1 MMPSGYELHVGVEC
15 SGFKV
20 TIALLT
26 FILFFFTIVDMPLW
40 KKLIL
45 PAALLPI
52 AVISNGLAHCAD
64 WRRGARVGFL
74 RGEGGARRLRDDPA
88 HLWHGQH
95 PHDGRAGDSDPLR
108 VPLSA
113 GEVVRMEEMKP
124 QQESTATI
132 QEPDVLTPSDGV
144 ASAIPANGAAAQ
156 ESPASDASA
165 EVIQP
170 RPAPPMDWK
179 RFGAPLTVLMFLTI
193 GLVLTIQFMPRPQ
206 PTQQA
211 ETLNKIPTVIGEW
224 SLLQEYPM
232 SEAALNELK
241 PDEYVARIYVNSSGE
256 QADLSI
262 IAGSHTGAFH
272 NPQVCFRVQNW
283 EFAENESI
291 TLNVPERE
299 PIPARFVR
307 LISLDG
313 QRREAVGIYFYST
326 PMGYRDDTSTARIF
340 LLLARL
346 TGMDQQRA
354 YFVRFLKGVSGDPQ
368 RDRESV
374 KQFAEQVLAAMRET
388 NPEVVR

>member
-1 MMPSGYELHVGVEC
+1 
-15 SGFKV
+15 
-20 TIALLT
+20 
-26 FILFFFTIVDMPLW
+26 
-40 KKLIL
+40 
-45 PAALLPI
+45 
-52 AVISNGLAHCAD
+52 
-64 WRRGARVGFL
+64 
-74 RGEGGARRLRDDPA
+74 
-88 HLWHGQH
+88 
-95 PHDGRAGDSDPLR
+95 
-108 VPLSA
+108 
-113 GEVVRMEEMKP
+113 MEEMKS
-124 QQESTATI
+124 QQESTAMVE
-132 QEPDVLTPSDGV
+132 QPEVLTRENGV
-144 ASAIPANGAAAQ
+144 ASEASTNGEADAHPA
-156 ESPASDASA
+156 PDASA

-179 RFGAPLTVLMFLTI
+179 RFGAPLTVLMALTI
-193 GLVLTIQFMPRPQ
+193 GLVLAIQFMPRPK
-206 PTQQA
+206 PMQA
-211 ETLNKIPTVIGEW
+211 GKTLDKISATLGEW
-224 SLLQEYPM
+224 SLLEEYPM

-241 PDEYVARIYVNSSGE
+241 PDEYVARIYVNAAGE

-299 PIPARFVR
+299 PIQARFVR

-326 PMGYRDDTSTARIF
+326 PMGYRNDTSSARIF

-354 YFVRFLKGVSGDPQ
+354 YFVRFLKTATGNPE

-374 KQFAEQVLAAMRET
+374 KRFAEQVLAAMRDT

>member
-1 MMPSGYELHVGVEC
+1 
-15 SGFKV
+15 
-20 TIALLT
+20 
-26 FILFFFTIVDMPLW
+26 
-40 KKLIL
+40 
-45 PAALLPI
+45 
-52 AVISNGLAHCAD
+52 
-64 WRRGARVGFL
+64 
-74 RGEGGARRLRDDPA
+74 
-88 HLWHGQH
+88 
-95 PHDGRAGDSDPLR
+95 
-108 VPLSA
+108 
-113 GEVVRMEEMKP
+113 MEEMKP
-124 QQESTATI
+124 QQESTATVE
-132 QEPDVLTPSDGV
+132 QPEVLTHENGV
-144 ASAIPANGAAAQ
+144 ASETPTNGAVEAHAA
-156 ESPASDASA
+156 PDTSA

-179 RFGAPLTVLMFLTI
+179 RFGAPLTVLMFLTV
-193 GLVLTIQFMPRPQ
+193 GLVLAIQFMPRPK
-206 PTQQA
+206 PMQA
-211 ETLNKIPTVIGEW
+211 GKTLDKIPATLGEW
-224 SLLQEYPM
+224 SLLEAYPM

-241 PDEYVARIYVNSSGE
+241 PDEYVARIYVNAAGE

-283 EFAENESI
+283 EFSENKSI

-299 PIPARFVR
+299 PIRARFVR

-326 PMGYRDDTSTARIF
+326 PMGYRDDTSSARIF

-354 YFVRFLKGVSGDPQ
+354 YFVRFLKGASGNPQ

>member
-1 MMPSGYELHVGVEC
+1 
-15 SGFKV
+15 
-20 TIALLT
+20 
-26 FILFFFTIVDMPLW
+26 
-40 KKLIL
+40 
-45 PAALLPI
+45 
-52 AVISNGLAHCAD
+52 
-64 WRRGARVGFL
+64 
-74 RGEGGARRLRDDPA
+74 
-88 HLWHGQH
+88 
-95 PHDGRAGDSDPLR
+95 
-108 VPLSA
+108 
-113 GEVVRMEEMKP
+113 MEEMKP
-124 QQESTATI
+124 QQESTATVE
-132 QEPDVLTPSDGV
+132 QPEVLTHENGV
-144 ASAIPANGAAAQ
+144 ASEVSTNGEADAHAA
-156 ESPASDASA
+156 PDASA

-179 RFGAPLTVLMFLTI
+179 RFGAPLTVLMALTI
-193 GLVLTIQFMPRPQ
+193 GLVLAIQFMPRPK
-206 PTQQA
+206 PMQA
-211 ETLNKIPTVIGEW
+211 GKTLDKIPATLGEW
-224 SLLQEYPM
+224 SLLEKYPM
-232 SEAALNELK
+232 SDAALNELK
-241 PDEYVARIYVNSSGE
+241 PDEYVARIYVNAAGE

-299 PIPARFVR
+299 PIQARFVR

-326 PMGYRDDTSTARIF
+326 PMGYRDDTSSARIF

-354 YFVRFLKGVSGDPQ
+354 YFVRFLKPATGNPE

-374 KQFAEQVLAAMRET
+374 KRFAEQVLAAMRDT

>member
-1 MMPSGYELHVGVEC
+1 
-15 SGFKV
+15 
-20 TIALLT
+20 
-26 FILFFFTIVDMPLW
+26 
-40 KKLIL
+40 
-45 PAALLPI
+45 
-52 AVISNGLAHCAD
+52 
-64 WRRGARVGFL
+64 
-74 RGEGGARRLRDDPA
+74 
-88 HLWHGQH
+88 
-95 PHDGRAGDSDPLR
+95 
-108 VPLSA
+108 
-113 GEVVRMEEMKP
+113 MEEMKP

-132 QEPDVLTPSDGV
+132 EPPEVLTPENGV
-144 ASAIPANGAAAQ
+144 ASETPANGAAAQ

-165 EVIQP
+165 EVVQP
-170 RPAPPMDWK
+170 RPAPPMDWR
-179 RFGAPLTVLMFLTI
+179 RFGAPLTVLMLLTV
-193 GLVLTIQFMPRPQ
+193 GLVLAIQFMPRPKPLQ
-206 PTQQA
+206 
-211 ETLNKIPTVIGEW
+211 EGKTLDKIPATLGEW
-224 SLLQEYPM
+224 SLLEEYPM

-241 PDEYVARIYVNSSGE
+241 PDEYVARIYVNAAGE

-299 PIPARFVR
+299 PIQARFVR

-326 PMGYRDDTSTARIF
+326 PMGYRDDTSSARIF

-354 YFVRFLKGVSGDPQ
+354 YFVRFLKTATGNSE
-368 RDRESV
+368 RDCESV
-374 KQFAEQVLAAMRET
+374 KRFAEQVLAAMRDT

>member
-1 MMPSGYELHVGVEC
+1 
-15 SGFKV
+15 
-20 TIALLT
+20 
-26 FILFFFTIVDMPLW
+26 
-40 KKLIL
+40 
-45 PAALLPI
+45 
-52 AVISNGLAHCAD
+52 
-64 WRRGARVGFL
+64 
-74 RGEGGARRLRDDPA
+74 
-88 HLWHGQH
+88 
-95 PHDGRAGDSDPLR
+95 
-108 VPLSA
+108 
-113 GEVVRMEEMKP
+113 MEEMKS
-124 QQESTATI
+124 QQESTAMVE
-132 QEPDVLTPSDGV
+132 QPEVLTPENGV
-144 ASAIPANGAAAQ
+144 ASETPTNGAASQ
-156 ESPASDASA
+156 ESPAPDASA

-179 RFGAPLTVLMFLTI
+179 RFGAPLAVLMLLTV
-193 GLVLTIQFMPRPQ
+193 GLVLAIQFMPRPKPLQ
-206 PTQQA
+206 
-211 ETLNKIPTVIGEW
+211 EGKTLDKIPATLGEW
-224 SLLQEYPM
+224 SLLEEYPM

-241 PDEYVARIYVNSSGE
+241 PDEYVARIYVNAAGE

-299 PIPARFVR
+299 PIQARFVR

-326 PMGYRDDTSTARIF
+326 PMGYRNDTSSARIF

-354 YFVRFLKGVSGDPQ
+354 YFVRFLKTATGNPE

-374 KQFAEQVLAAMRET
+374 KRFAEQVLAAMRDT

>member
-1 MMPSGYELHVGVEC
+1 
-15 SGFKV
+15 
-20 TIALLT
+20 
-26 FILFFFTIVDMPLW
+26 
-40 KKLIL
+40 
-45 PAALLPI
+45 
-52 AVISNGLAHCAD
+52 
-64 WRRGARVGFL
+64 
-74 RGEGGARRLRDDPA
+74 
-88 HLWHGQH
+88 
-95 PHDGRAGDSDPLR
+95 
-108 VPLSA
+108 
-113 GEVVRMEEMKP
+113 MEEMKP
-124 QQESTATI
+124 QQESTTVI
-132 QEPDVLTPSDGV
+132 QEQHLSASSDGV

-170 RPAPPMDWK
+170 RPAPPMDWR
-179 RFGAPLTVLMFLTI
+179 RFGAPLAVLMLLTV
-193 GLVLTIQFMPRPQ
+193 GLVLAIQFMPRPKPLQ
-206 PTQQA
+206 
-211 ETLNKIPTVIGEW
+211 EGKTLDKIPATLGEW
-224 SLLQEYPM
+224 SLLEEYPM

-241 PDEYVARIYVNSSGE
+241 PDEYVARIYVNAAGE

-313 QRREAVGIYFYST
+313 RRREAVGIYFYST

-354 YFVRFLKGVSGDPQ
+354 YFVRFLKPATGNPE

-374 KQFAEQVLAAMRET
+374 KQFAEQVLAAMRTT

>member
-1 MMPSGYELHVGVEC
+1 
-15 SGFKV
+15 
-20 TIALLT
+20 
-26 FILFFFTIVDMPLW
+26 
-40 KKLIL
+40 
-45 PAALLPI
+45 
-52 AVISNGLAHCAD
+52 
-64 WRRGARVGFL
+64 
-74 RGEGGARRLRDDPA
+74 
-88 HLWHGQH
+88 
-95 PHDGRAGDSDPLR
+95 
-108 VPLSA
+108 
-113 GEVVRMEEMKP
+113 MEEMKP
-124 QQESTATI
+124 QQESTATVE
-132 QEPDVLTPSDGV
+132 QPEVLTHENGV
-144 ASAIPANGAAAQ
+144 ASEVSTNGEADAHAA
-156 ESPASDASA
+156 PDASA

-179 RFGAPLTVLMFLTI
+179 RFGAPLTVLMALTI
-193 GLVLTIQFMPRPQ
+193 GLVLAIQFMPRPK
-206 PTQQA
+206 PMQA
-211 ETLNKIPTVIGEW
+211 GKTLDKIPATLGEW
-224 SLLQEYPM
+224 SLLEKYPM
-232 SEAALNELK
+232 SDAALNELK
-241 PDEYVARIYVNSSGE
+241 PDEYVARIYVNAAGE

-299 PIPARFVR
+299 PIQARFVR

-326 PMGYRDDTSTARIF
+326 PMGYRDDTSSARIF

-354 YFVRFLKGVSGDPQ
+354 YFVRFLKGASGDPQ

-374 KQFAEQVLAAMRET
+374 KRFAEQVLAAMRDT

>member
-1 MMPSGYELHVGVEC
+1 
-15 SGFKV
+15 
-20 TIALLT
+20 
-26 FILFFFTIVDMPLW
+26 
-40 KKLIL
+40 
-45 PAALLPI
+45 
-52 AVISNGLAHCAD
+52 
-64 WRRGARVGFL
+64 
-74 RGEGGARRLRDDPA
+74 
-88 HLWHGQH
+88 
-95 PHDGRAGDSDPLR
+95 
-108 VPLSA
+108 
-113 GEVVRMEEMKP
+113 MEEMKS
-124 QQESTATI
+124 QQESTAMVE
-132 QEPDVLTPSDGV
+132 QPEVLTRENGV
-144 ASAIPANGAAAQ
+144 ASEASTNGEADAHPA
-156 ESPASDASA
+156 PDASA

-179 RFGAPLTVLMFLTI
+179 RFGAPLTVLMALTI
-193 GLVLTIQFMPRPQ
+193 GLVLAIQFMPRPK
-206 PTQQA
+206 PMQA
-211 ETLNKIPTVIGEW
+211 GKTLDKISATLGEW
-224 SLLQEYPM
+224 SLLEEYPM

-241 PDEYVARIYVNSSGE
+241 PDEYVARIYVNAAGE

-299 PIPARFVR
+299 PIQARFVR

-326 PMGYRDDTSTARIF
+326 PMGYRDDTSSARIF

-354 YFVRFLKGVSGDPQ
+354 YFVRFLKTATGNSE

-374 KQFAEQVLAAMRET
+374 KRFAEQVLAAMRDT

>member
-1 MMPSGYELHVGVEC
+1 
-15 SGFKV
+15 
-20 TIALLT
+20 
-26 FILFFFTIVDMPLW
+26 
-40 KKLIL
+40 
-45 PAALLPI
+45 
-52 AVISNGLAHCAD
+52 
-64 WRRGARVGFL
+64 
-74 RGEGGARRLRDDPA
+74 
-88 HLWHGQH
+88 
-95 PHDGRAGDSDPLR
+95 
-108 VPLSA
+108 
-113 GEVVRMEEMKP
+113 MEEMKP
-124 QQESTATI
+124 QQESTATVE
-132 QEPDVLTPSDGV
+132 QPEVLTRENGV
-144 ASAIPANGAAAQ
+144 ASEASTNGEADAHAA
-156 ESPASDASA
+156 PDASA

-179 RFGAPLTVLMFLTI
+179 RFGAPLTVLMALTI
-193 GLVLTIQFMPRPQ
+193 GLVLAIQFMPRPK
-206 PTQQA
+206 PMQA
-211 ETLNKIPTVIGEW
+211 GKTLDKIPATLGEW
-224 SLLQEYPM
+224 SLLEEYPM

-241 PDEYVARIYVNSSGE
+241 PDEYVARIYVNAAGE

-299 PIPARFVR
+299 PIQARFVR

-326 PMGYRDDTSTARIF
+326 PMGYRDDTSSARIF

-354 YFVRFLKGVSGDPQ
+354 YFVRFLKGASGDPQ

-374 KQFAEQVLAAMRET
+374 KRFAEQVLAAMRET

>member
-1 MMPSGYELHVGVEC
+1 
-15 SGFKV
+15 
-20 TIALLT
+20 
-26 FILFFFTIVDMPLW
+26 
-40 KKLIL
+40 
-45 PAALLPI
+45 
-52 AVISNGLAHCAD
+52 
-64 WRRGARVGFL
+64 
-74 RGEGGARRLRDDPA
+74 
-88 HLWHGQH
+88 
-95 PHDGRAGDSDPLR
+95 
-108 VPLSA
+108 
-113 GEVVRMEEMKP
+113 MEEMKP
-124 QQESTATI
+124 QQESTATVE
-132 QEPDVLTPSDGV
+132 QPEVLTRENGV
-144 ASAIPANGAAAQ
+144 ASEVSTNGEADAHAA
-156 ESPASDASA
+156 PDASA

-179 RFGAPLTVLMFLTI
+179 RFGAPLTVLMFLTV
-193 GLVLTIQFMPRPQ
+193 GLVLAIQFMPRPK
-206 PTQQA
+206 PMQA
-211 ETLNKIPTVIGEW
+211 GKTLDKIPNALGEW
-224 SLLQEYPM
+224 SLLEEYPM

-241 PDEYVARIYVNSSGE
+241 PDEYVARIYVNAAGE

-299 PIPARFVR
+299 PIQARFVR

-313 QRREAVGIYFYST
+313 QRREAVGVYFYST
-326 PMGYRDDTSTARIF
+326 PMGYRDDTSSARIF

-354 YFVRFLKGVSGDPQ
+354 YFVRFLKGASGDPQ

-374 KQFAEQVLAAMRET
+374 KRFAEQVLAAMRDT

>member
-1 MMPSGYELHVGVEC
+1 
-15 SGFKV
+15 
-20 TIALLT
+20 
-26 FILFFFTIVDMPLW
+26 
-40 KKLIL
+40 
-45 PAALLPI
+45 
-52 AVISNGLAHCAD
+52 
-64 WRRGARVGFL
+64 
-74 RGEGGARRLRDDPA
+74 
-88 HLWHGQH
+88 
-95 PHDGRAGDSDPLR
+95 
-108 VPLSA
+108 
-113 GEVVRMEEMKP
+113 MEEMKP
-124 QQESTATI
+124 QQESTATVE
-132 QEPDVLTPSDGV
+132 QPEVLTHENGV
-144 ASAIPANGAAAQ
+144 ASEVSTNGEADAHAA
-156 ESPASDASA
+156 PDASA

-179 RFGAPLTVLMFLTI
+179 RFGAPLTVLMTLTI
-193 GLVLTIQFMPRPQ
+193 GLVLAIQFMPRPKPLQ
-206 PTQQA
+206 
-211 ETLNKIPTVIGEW
+211 EGKTLDKIPATLGEW
-224 SLLQEYPM
+224 SLLEEYPM

-241 PDEYVARIYVNSSGE
+241 PDEYVARIYVNAAGE

-299 PIPARFVR
+299 PIQARFVR

-326 PMGYRDDTSTARIF
+326 PMGYRDDTSSARIF

-354 YFVRFLKGVSGDPQ
+354 YFVRFLKPATGNPE

-374 KQFAEQVLAAMRET
+374 KRFAEQVLAAMRDT

>member
-1 MMPSGYELHVGVEC
+1 
-15 SGFKV
+15 
-20 TIALLT
+20 
-26 FILFFFTIVDMPLW
+26 
-40 KKLIL
+40 
-45 PAALLPI
+45 
-52 AVISNGLAHCAD
+52 
-64 WRRGARVGFL
+64 
-74 RGEGGARRLRDDPA
+74 
-88 HLWHGQH
+88 
-95 PHDGRAGDSDPLR
+95 
-108 VPLSA
+108 
-113 GEVVRMEEMKP
+113 MEEMKP

-170 RPAPPMDWK
+170 RPAPPMDWR
-179 RFGAPLTVLMFLTI
+179 RFGAPLAVLMLLTV
-193 GLVLTIQFMPRPQ
+193 GLVLAIQFMPRPKPLQ
-206 PTQQA
+206 
-211 ETLNKIPTVIGEW
+211 EGKTLDKIPATLGEW
-224 SLLQEYPM
+224 SLLEEYPM

-241 PDEYVARIYVNSSGE
+241 PDEYVARIYVNAAGE

-299 PIPARFVR
+299 PIQARFVR

-354 YFVRFLKGVSGDPQ
+354 YFIRFLKTATGNPE

>member
-1 MMPSGYELHVGVEC
+1 
-15 SGFKV
+15 
-20 TIALLT
+20 
-26 FILFFFTIVDMPLW
+26 
-40 KKLIL
+40 
-45 PAALLPI
+45 
-52 AVISNGLAHCAD
+52 
-64 WRRGARVGFL
+64 
-74 RGEGGARRLRDDPA
+74 
-88 HLWHGQH
+88 
-95 PHDGRAGDSDPLR
+95 
-108 VPLSA
+108 
-113 GEVVRMEEMKP
+113 MEEMKP
-124 QQESTATI
+124 QQESTATVE
-132 QEPDVLTPSDGV
+132 QPEVLTPENGV
-144 ASAIPANGAAAQ
+144 ASETPTNGAASQ
-156 ESPASDASA
+156 ESPAPDASA

-179 RFGAPLTVLMFLTI
+179 RFGAPLTVLMALTI
-193 GLVLTIQFMPRPQ
+193 GLVLAIQFMPRPKPLQ
-206 PTQQA
+206 
-211 ETLNKIPTVIGEW
+211 EGKTLDKIPTTLGEW

-232 SEAALNELK
+232 SDAALNELK
-241 PDEYVARIYVNSSGE
+241 PDEYVARIYVNAAGE

-283 EFAENESI
+283 EFSENEGI

-299 PIPARFVR
+299 PIQARFVR

-326 PMGYRDDTSTARIF
+326 PMGYRDDTSSARIF

-354 YFVRFLKGVSGDPQ
+354 YFVRFLMGASGNPQ

-374 KQFAEQVLAAMRET
+374 KQFAEQVLAAMRDT